1 MEGILERFPMLA
13 VEPATARSHSRLWA
27 ELMAEG
33 QLIGAHDLWL
43 AATCLSRGLTMVT
56 ANTREFDRV
65 PGLLVETWSDEDRK

>member
-1 MEGILERFPMLA
+1 
-13 VEPATARSHSRLWA
+13 
-27 ELMAEG
+27 MAEG